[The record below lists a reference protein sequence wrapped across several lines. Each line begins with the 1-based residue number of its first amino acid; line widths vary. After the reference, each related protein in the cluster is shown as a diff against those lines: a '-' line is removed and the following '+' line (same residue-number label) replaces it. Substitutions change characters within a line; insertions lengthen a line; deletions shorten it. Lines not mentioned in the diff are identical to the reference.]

1 MIVPMKKISVI
12 VQSKDIDSTLKN
24 LAKLGALHIEHQRPP
39 VNEDI
44 DLLNQKYGSLSR
56 AVEMLPDL
64 DAVVETYDKPD
75 ELVDD
80 IFDLVDKKE
89 MLVEGIKNIKKNI
102 GLWEEWGDF
111 DPGIIYRLKEK
122 HVSVRLCN
130 LSKKD
135 LRSVPDGVAVEE
147 LFRKGNIFYCALVS
161 REEIDLPFD
170 VIKLPEQSLRDMRVS
185 LERETK
191 KLAEIERIL
200 TDVSKYKTA
209 LLSYKKRLSSII
221 EFKKAAEGRGDFE
234 KLSYLR
240 GYCPLDKV
248 NSLEKIAE
256 SEKWGLIVEDP
267 SEDDNVPTLIRNPRW
282 VEIIRPVFKM
292 IGTIPGYREVDISL
306 WFLLFFS
313 IFFGMLV
320 GDAGYGLVFFIATL
334 FCNIKFAK
342 KVKNRSIFFL
352 TYTLSICAIIW
363 GVLTGTFFGQAWL
376 PQRVVPLL
384 PLLRESAN
392 VQALC
397 FFIGAFHLSIAHLWK
412 FIRKMPSVR
421 ALSEAGWICM
431 LWLGYFIAKR
441 LILGQEFP
449 EGQEFTEG
457 QEFPEVAKWLLIAGS
472 GLIILCTNPSR
483 NIFKTISS
491 GIGGFLLNVVN
502 SFTDVVSYVR
512 LFAVGAAT
520 VAVADAFNQM
530 ASGIGHG
537 NLLAGFLTAI
547 VLLFG
552 HTLNILLCA
561 MAILVHGVRLN
572 VLEFSSHLN
581 MEWSGVEY
589 VPFKQEGN

>member
-39 VNEDI
+39 MNENI
-44 DLLNQKYGSLSR
+44 ALINEKYGSLSR
-56 AVEMLPDL
+56 VIEMLPDS
-64 DAVVETYDKPD
+64 DTAVETHDKPD
-75 ELVDD
+75 KLIHD
-80 IFDLVDKKE
+80 IFNLVDKKE
-89 MLVEGIKNIKKNI
+89 TLIEGIKNIKKNI
-102 GLWEEWGDF
+102 GPWEDWGDF
-111 DPGIIYRLKEK
+111 DPEVIYELEEK
-122 HVSVRLCN
+122 HVWVRLCK

-135 LRSVPDGVAVEE
+135 LRSVPDGVVVEE

-161 REEIDLPFD
+161 RKDLDLPFD
-170 VIKLPEQSLRDMRVS
+170 VIKLPEQGLQDMRVS
-185 LERETK
+185 LEREIK
-191 KLAEIERIL
+191 KLEETEKTL
-200 TDVSKYKTA
+200 TDISKYKTA
-209 LLSYKKRLSSII
+209 LFSYKKKLSSII

-248 NSLEKIAE
+248 KSLEKIAE
-256 SEKWGLIVEDP
+256 SEKWGLIIEDP
-267 SEDDNVPTLIRNPRW
+267 SEHDNVPTLIRNPRW
-282 VEIIRPVFKM
+282 IEIIRPVFKM
-292 IGTIPGYREVDISL
+292 IGTIPGYKEVDISL

-334 FCNIKFAK
+334 FCHIKFMK
-342 KVKNRSIFFL
+342 KVKNQSIFFL
-352 TYTLSICAIIW
+352 TYALSICAIIW
-363 GVLTGTFFGQAWL
+363 GVLTGTFFGQAPIPYGTGHAWL
-376 PQRVVPLL
+376 PQRAAPLL
-384 PLLRESAN
+384 PLLRENVN

-397 FFIGAFHLSIAHLWK
+397 FFIGAVHLSIAHVWK
-412 FIRKMPSVR
+412 FIRKMPSLK
-421 ALSEAGWICM
+421 AFSEAGWICM
-431 LWLGYFIAKR
+431 LWLAYFIAR
-441 LILGQEFP
+441 TLILGQGFP
-449 EGQEFTEG
+449 EA
-457 QEFPEVAKWLLIAGS
+457 AKWLLITGP

-483 NIFKTISS
+483 DIFKTISS

-502 SFTDVVSYVR
+502 SFTDVVSYIR

-537 NLLAGFLTAI
+537 NLLAGFLTAF

-552 HTLNILLCA
+552 HTLNILLGA

-589 VPFKQEGN
+589 APFKQEGN